1 MLIDSPRSASFNSLT
16 KATTESGLSNT
27 AATVVGPDTPFTT
40 VSKSRAAGP
49 ASRCQCTVAR
59 ITHVHRIV
67 FASNFKEAPLL
78 FDSILVVDAARWNR
92 EHDIVV
98 LETFARSVTMQS
110 IRHIINGCA
119 LSGLHSQPLMGL
131 GPTESE

>member
-1 MLIDSPRSASFNSLT
+1 MPVHRRIQILRRP
-16 KATTESGLSNT
+16 KY
-27 AATVVGPDTPFTT
+27 
-40 VSKSRAAGP
+40 
-49 ASRCQCTVAR
+49 CTVAR

-67 FASNFKEAPLL
+67 FASNFKEASLL

-119 LSGLHSQPLMGL
+119 LSGLHSQPLMA
-131 GPTESE
+131 